1 MLVSVMSQML
11 VHVSEKCVR
20 FSQEYARQRTGEL
33 LAETWGAI
41 CSKGKKKGRLWRKAA
56 LGVAKP
62 GFAGGSLLCGGKAG
76 ESILVGREVDGLEIL
91 DTVLSDVVPNHP
103 VALFL
108 QLIHVDIG

>member
-1 MLVSVMSQML
+1 MFPKSVCGFHKNMHAKEQASCAQ
-11 VHVSEKCVR
+11 R
-20 FSQEYARQRTGEL
+20 YA
-33 LAETWGAI
+33 AAI
-41 CSKGKKKGRLWRKAA
+41 SSKGKKKGRLWRKAA

-103 VALFL
+103 IALFL